1 MPIELLTQ
9 REAASLLRVSE
20 RQISRY
26 RATGAL
32 PYQKVDSKGIRI
44 RREHVEAMLKPGTP
58 TAAAAPVKSW
68 IPTRWT
74 NDAAELPAA
83 ITRAPSRKAEFAE

>member
-32 PYQKVDSKGIRI
+32 PFQKIDSKGVRI

-58 TAAAAPVKSW
+58 SATAAPPKSW
-68 IPTRWT
+68 QHTRIT
-74 NDAAELPAA
+74 EDAAELPAA
-83 ITRAPSRKAEFAE
+83 LLRQHRKADFV